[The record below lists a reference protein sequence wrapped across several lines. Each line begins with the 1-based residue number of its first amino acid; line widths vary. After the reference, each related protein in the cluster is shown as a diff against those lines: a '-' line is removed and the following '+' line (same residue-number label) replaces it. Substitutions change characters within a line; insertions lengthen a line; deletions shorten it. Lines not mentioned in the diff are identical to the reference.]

1 MNKEMIMQGL
11 KITSEEFDKIYNEQF
26 TVLRSKF
33 PSLPED
39 IVKKMATKTV
49 KAKVL
54 RNKLMGK
61 QELELLV
68 IGMKEATRFNRIRI
82 YMADKHL
89 STLGVD
95 KGRAKCIQDKLMDE
109 DGNYLDN
116 FGGKLDKK
124 NPNANDV
131 HIIYAIDDKS
141 NFFVLSLKE
150 DFLSDLEIGK
160 TYKFEIQKSKS
171 TKEYFGMQPL
181 FVNDMSIIKEDI
193 PLIEINSII
202 KKFTTEK
209 LSEHIKIIESD
220 KQLTEDL
227 IRKDVAISMSIVDI
241 TNNNYNF
248 EIVGLI
254 DDSMIP
260 IKLTFNTAF
269 ANHTIGKLIQKD
281 NKDYVQ
287 LYIVGQY
294 DGFKAIKDDEMYHW
308 IKPEFVFID
317 NEYII
322 EEKTNNINIEIKGA
336 DDLDAAFK

>member
-1 MNKEMIMQGL
+1 
-11 KITSEEFDKIYNEQF
+11 
-26 TVLRSKF
+26 
-33 PSLPED
+33 
-39 IVKKMATKTV
+39 
-49 KAKVL
+49 
-54 RNKLMGK
+54 
-61 QELELLV
+61 
-68 IGMKEATRFNRIRI
+68 
-82 YMADKHL
+82 
-89 STLGVD
+89 
-95 KGRAKCIQDKLMDE
+95 
-109 DGNYLDN
+109 
-116 FGGKLDKK
+116 
-124 NPNANDV
+124 
-131 HIIYAIDDKS
+131 
-141 NFFVLSLKE
+141 
-150 DFLSDLEIGK
+150 LSDLEIGK

-181 FVNDMSIIKEDI
+181 FVNDMSVIKENI

-269 ANHTIGKLIQKD
+269 ENHTIGKLIQKD

-294 DGFKAIKDDEMYHW
+294 DGFKAMKDDEMYHW